1 MKIIADCG
9 STKIAWALL
18 DGEGNENAQI
28 VTNGYNAV
36 AGTDGDL
43 ESLIRTEATELTY
56 YADRVAEIEFYG
68 AGCGSELTCERVR
81 KELMRV
87 FANANCEVA
96 SDMLAA
102 ARALCGNKPG
112 VVAILGT
119 GSNSCLYDG
128 ENIVSNVSPLGFIL
142 GDEGSGAV
150 LGRKLLG
157 GILKRQFSAEVRRRF
172 AECFPTLQPSEIIE
186 EVYRGKRARAFLAS
200 FAPFIAANI
209 ELEEID
215 RFVTEEFMS
224 FFTRNVLLYRD
235 EKHEF
240 ISDWGAVPINFT
252 GSIAVNFQRQL
263 RKAAETAGCLPG
275 VIIQSPIDRLI
286 ELRGKKIR

>member
-9 STKIAWALL
+9 STKIAWVLL
-18 DGEGNENAQI
+18 NGEGNVNAKI
-28 VTNGYNAV
+28 VTTGYNAV
-36 AGTDGDL
+36 AGAKGDL
-43 ESLIRTEATELTY
+43 ESLIRSEAWELTC
-56 YADRVAEIEFYG
+56 YADRITEIEFYG
-68 AGCGSELTCERVR
+68 AGCGTEQTCERVR
-81 KELMRV
+81 KELARI
-87 FANANCEVA
+87 FANADCEVA

-102 ARALCGNKPG
+102 ARALCGNEPG
-112 VVAILGT
+112 VAAILGT

-128 ENIVSNVSPLGFIL
+128 EKIVSNVSPLGFIL

-172 AECFPTLQPSEIIE
+172 TESFPTLQPNEIIE

-200 FAPFIAANI
+200 FAPFLAANI
-209 ELEEID
+209 EMEEVD

-224 FFTRNVLLYRD
+224 FFTRNVWLYRD
-235 EKHEF
+235 EKHDF
-240 ISDWGAVPINFT
+240 IGDWRKVPVNFT
-252 GSIAVNFQRQL
+252 GSIAVNFQQQL
-263 RKAAETAGCLPG
+263 KKAAEAAGCLPG

-286 ELRGKKIR
+286 ELRGKKLR